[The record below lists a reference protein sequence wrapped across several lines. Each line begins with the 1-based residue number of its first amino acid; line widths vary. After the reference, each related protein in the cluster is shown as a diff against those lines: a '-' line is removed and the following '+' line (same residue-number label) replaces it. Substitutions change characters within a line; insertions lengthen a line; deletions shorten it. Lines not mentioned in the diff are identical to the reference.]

1 MIPSEYL
8 SRIKISTTKIKQAD
22 IDQLVEAFDKKIQ
35 AEWFK
40 NNKLQQV
47 IEIRCEKL
55 QFEPKVK
62 F

>member
-8 SRIKISTTKIKQAD
+8 ERIKISTSVIKQTD